1 MRKQRGQTLV
11 EFALMAPMMFLLI
24 FGMIYGGIMFVDY
37 LNFNNEAR
45 TLARQIA
52 VADTTAERSALMTK
66 YKEGSAD
73 TSFTRFYNIKMVA
86 DYGYADSDTA
96 KNTPIDA
103 VVTISFDRKNDD
115 LPNVLKAVHFPP
127 EHFAIQYKM
136 KLEKISS

>member
-1 MRKQRGQTLV
+1 MRKQRGQTLI
-11 EFALMAPMMFLLI
+11 EFALMAPMMFLRI

-52 VADTTAERSALMTK
+52 VADTQAERDALMVK
-66 YKEGSAD
+66 YTEGSND
-73 TSFTRFYNIKMVA
+73 SSFKRFYNITMTAK
-86 DYGYADSDTA
+86 YGYDTNNE
-96 KNTPIDA
+96 KPIDA

-127 EHFAIQYKM
+127 EHFAIQYRM
-136 KLEKISS
+136 KLEKVS